1 MLTMPRRSHFSL
13 VPTWGLSMSPD
24 VSARC
29 SLSEGDLDD
38 PWEALVPAQSGCLRR
53 RRTSLGELS
62 SPVPRV
68 LQVSRV
74 GH

>member
-13 VPTWGLSMSPD
+13 VPAWGLSMSSD
-24 VSARC
+24 ISAR
-29 SLSEGDLDD
+29 LD
-38 PWEALVPAQSGCLRR
+38 EQNGSLRR